1 MKLTTKKI
9 TKFNFYKNSKF
20 SKIKFE
26 YFIPIVLIIITL
38 PLFNRM
44 FMQRNE
50 LKYLYIAQNII
61 KSKNPFVYYL
71 SGKLYTDKPPL
82 FFWIIIFS
90 KFIFRNYYTY
100 GIVIFNIFIE
110 SFLLIKLYRFL
121 QIKFD
126 KNIALMSIFI
136 TFTGILQYISVIIVR
151 MDIYLSCFIA
161 LSLLNFFECY
171 EKNDYQ
177 KNWITFIYIGFAF
190 LFKGIVGLLTPLLVI
205 ILFKFIS
212 SKKYSLKETGFYKGL
227 AIILAFVL
235 FWIIPAYINLGN
247 IFIEEVFFKQL
258 FGRVVK
264 TFVHKRPFYYYF
276 YTLPLT
282 VFPWTVYAVY
292 SVYKSTVLWIKK
304 KNISDFEK
312 FLLIW
317 IFLTLFYLSISS
329 SKLVIYLLP
338 IETPIG
344 ILTAMNYKKISFKT
358 KNILFF
364 ITFSIFIIAS
374 IVMIFSNS
382 RDFIPFKM
390 ISIFSLFNIGTISLL
405 LFCKAGKKAGF
416 IFLGLLFP
424 IVTFVAGFNI
434 NKINKM
440 TDARNY
446 DSNYIYIEKKIK
458 IKADRRK

>member
-1 MKLTTKKI
+1 MKLPTKKI
-9 TKFNFYKNSKF
+9 TKFNFYKDFKLKRIKIKF
-20 SKIKFE
+20 KFE
-26 YFIPIVLIIITL
+26 YFIPIVLILVTL

-44 FMQRNE
+44 FTQRNE

-61 KSKNPFVYYL
+61 KNENPFVYYL

-82 FFWIIIFS
+82 FFWIIILS

-121 QIKFD
+121 KIKFD
-126 KNIALMSIFI
+126 ENIAIMSIFI
-136 TFTGILQYISVIIVR
+136 TFTGILQYVSVIVVR

-177 KNWITFIYIGFAF
+177 KNWITFVYIGFAF

-205 ILFKFIS
+205 ILFKFTA

-227 AIILAFVL
+227 SIILAFVL
-235 FWIIPAYINLGN
+235 FWIIPAYISLGN
-247 IFIEEVFFKQL
+247 IFINELFFKQL
-258 FGRVVK
+258 FGRAVK
-264 TFVHKRPFYYYF
+264 AFAHKRPFYYYL
-276 YTLPLT
+276 YTLPMT
-282 VFPWTVYAVY
+282 VFPWTVY
-292 SVYKSTVLWIKK
+292 SVYVIYQSVVLWIKE
-304 KNISDFEK
+304 KNTNDFEK

-317 IFLTLFYLSISS
+317 IFSTLFYLSVSS

-338 IETPIG
+338 IVTPIG
-344 ILTAMNYKKISFKT
+344 ILTAINYRKIPFET

-364 ITFSIFIIAS
+364 ITISIFIVAS

-382 RDFIPFKM
+382 RDFVPFKV
-390 ISIFSLFNIGTISLL
+390 ISIFSLFNIGMVSLL
-405 LFCKAGKKAGF
+405 LFLKAGKKAGF

-434 NKINKM
+434 SKINKM

-446 DSNYIYIEKKIK
+446 DSNYIYIEKK
-458 IKADRRK
+458 

>member
-1 MKLTTKKI
+1 MKLPTKKI
-9 TKFNFYKNSKF
+9 TKFNFYKDFKLKRIKIKF
-20 SKIKFE
+20 KFE
-26 YFIPIVLIIITL
+26 YFIPIVLILVTL

-44 FMQRNE
+44 FTQRNE

-61 KSKNPFVYYL
+61 KNKNPFVYYL
-71 SGKLYTDKPPL
+71 SGKLYTDKPLL
-82 FFWIIIFS
+82 FFWIIILS

-121 QIKFD
+121 KIKFD
-126 KNIALMSIFI
+126 ENIAIMSIFI
-136 TFTGILQYISVIIVR
+136 TFTGILQYVSVIVVR

-177 KNWITFIYIGFAF
+177 KNWITFVYIGFAF

-205 ILFKFIS
+205 ILFKFTA
-212 SKKYSLKETGFYKGL
+212 SKKYSLKEAGFYKGL

-235 FWIIPAYINLGN
+235 FWIIPAYISLGN
-247 IFIEEVFFKQL
+247 IFINELFFKQL
-258 FGRVVK
+258 FGRAVK
-264 TFVHKRPFYYYF
+264 AFTHKRPFYYYL
-276 YTLPLT
+276 YTLPMT
-282 VFPWTVYAVY
+282 VFPWTVY
-292 SVYKSTVLWIKK
+292 SVYVMYKSIISWIKE
-304 KNISDFEK
+304 KNTNDFEK

-317 IFLTLFYLSISS
+317 IFSTLFYLS
-329 SKLVIYLLP
+329 
-338 IETPIG
+338 
-344 ILTAMNYKKISFKT
+344 
-358 KNILFF
+358 
-364 ITFSIFIIAS
+364 
-374 IVMIFSNS
+374 NS
-382 RDFIPFKM
+382 RDFVPFKV
-390 ISIFSLFNIGTISLL
+390 ISIFSLFNIGMVSLL
-405 LFCKAGKKAGF
+405 LFLKAGKKAGF

-446 DSNYIYIEKKIK
+446 DSNYIYIEKK
-458 IKADRRK
+458 